1 MKSKLYQQD
10 GTVKGDIDLPDAVFA
25 VDFREHLLYQVI
37 KGYRANQRQGT
48 ANAKGRAEVSG
59 GGRKPWRQ
67 KGTGRARA
75 GSNTSPVWSRG
86 GKAHGPEPRDY
97 TTRVPRQMRKA
108 ALAVALS
115 ARAGEDKIL
124 VIDAILFDP
133 PKTKAMIRF
142 LKALPLA
149 GTRSLL
155 ITEGNNRPA
164 YLAGRNI
171 PNLDIKPLSEIN
183 AWDVLDSDNIIFG
196 SEQCI
201 GKLEEAVVS

>member
-1 MKSKLYQQD
+1 MKCKLYQQD
-10 GTVKGDIDLPDAVFA
+10 GSLKGEIDLPDSVFG
-25 VDFREHLLYQVI
+25 VELKEHLVYQVV

-97 TTRVPRQMRKA
+97 STRIPKQMRKQALAA
-108 ALAVALS
+108 ALSV
-115 ARAGEDKIL
+115 RAKDEKIT
-124 VIDAILFDP
+124 VIDTIAFEA
-133 PKTKAMIRF
+133 PKTKWMVRF
-142 LKALPLA
+142 LDAFSMN
-149 GTRSLL
+149 GGRNLL
-155 ITEGNNRPA
+155 ITEGNNRTIF
-164 YLAGRNI
+164 LAGRNV

-196 SEQCI
+196 GEALI
-201 GKLEEAVVS
+201 GKIEQAVAS

>member
-10 GTVKGDIDLPDAVFA
+10 GNVKGVIDLPDSVFA
-25 VDFREHLLYQVI
+25 IEVREHLLYQVI

-97 TTRVPRQMRKA
+97 STRIPRQLRKT
-108 ALAVALS
+108 ALSAALS
-115 ARAGEDKIL
+115 ARAQEDKIM
-124 VIDAILFDP
+124 VIDAIVFDP
-133 PKTKAMIRF
+133 PKTKAMMQ
-142 LKALPLA
+142 LLNALPLS

-155 ITEGNNRPA
+155 ITEGNNRPV

-196 SEQCI
+196 SERCI
-201 GKLEEAVVS
+201 GKLEEAVIS

>member
-10 GTVKGDIDLPDAVFA
+10 GTVKGEIDLPDSVFG
-25 VDFREHLLYQVI
+25 VEFREHLVYQVV
-37 KGYRANQRQGT
+37 KSYLANKRQGT

-97 TTRVPRQMRKA
+97 STHIPRRLRKS
-108 ALAVALS
+108 ALAAALS
-115 ARAGEDKIL
+115 ARAAEEQIVVVESL
-124 VIDAILFDP
+124 TFDP
-133 PKTKAMIRF
+133 PKTKAVAQF
-142 LKALPLA
+142 LDALSLSGGRNLLVLA
-149 GTRSLL
+149 ERDKPTW
-155 ITEGNNRPA
+155 
-164 YLAGRNI
+164 LAARNI
-171 PNLDIKPLSEIN
+171 PDLSIKPLSEIN
-183 AWDVLDSDNIIFG
+183 AYDVLGSDTIIFG

-201 GKLEEAVVS
+201 GKLEQAVAS